1 MRIGIDARVLDRKV
15 TGTSRYLLNLLSELP
30 VQDTDNEYFLFSTRN
45 HEINNDFY
53 KSISTS
59 ESKIPFKIYTPF
71 WLNRD
76 LPKLVKKFGI
86 DLLFSPNVIIPLVDL
101 GKCKTVSVVHD
112 VIFKVYKEYYP
123 FLYRQYLS
131 FFLQLSLK
139 KSDKVVTVSELSK
152 NDIMKYYN
160 LPSEKIEVVYN
171 TASNSFRPRILS
183 VTEKN
188 KIVSKYSLPEKF
200 LLYVGVVEKRKNVS
214 GLIKVMDELEKKG
227 SKIKL
232 VVVGKPGYKSDG
244 ILEEINKRN
253 KTIIYFQ
260 YLEDNDLA
268 YIYNLAF
275 AFIFPSF
282 YEGFGIPP
290 LEAMQSA
297 IPVLSSNAPALVE
310 VVGAGGLINSPD
322 DYTGFVN
329 DMLKLESDEKFYSLM
344 KSKALEQSKKFNIKK
359 TTKKLVGIFNEYNK
373 A

>member
-1 MRIGIDARVLDRKV
+1 MKIGIDARVLDRKV
-15 TGTSRYLLNLLSELP
+15 TGTSRYLLNLLTEIP
-30 VQDTDNEYFLFSTRN
+30 AQDAHNEYFLFSTRK
-45 HEINNDFY
+45 HEINNNFY
-53 KSISTS
+53 KSIVTS
-59 ESKIPFKIYTPF
+59 DSKIPFKIYSPF

-76 LPKLVKKFGI
+76 IPMLVKKYGI

-131 FFLQLSLK
+131 FFLRLSLR
-139 KSDKVVTVSELSK
+139 KSNKIVTVSELSK
-152 NDIMKYYN
+152 NDIIKYYN

-171 TASNSFRPRILS
+171 TASKRFYPRSLS
-183 VTEKN
+183 ELERN
-188 KIVSKYSLPEKF
+188 KILSKYSLPEKF

-214 GLIKVMDELEKKG
+214 GLIKVMDALEKKG

-232 VVVGKPGYKSDG
+232 VVVGKPGYKSDS
-244 ILEEINKRN
+244 ILEEFNKRN

-260 YLEDNDLA
+260 YLEDDDLA

-310 VVGAGGLINSPD
+310 VVGEGGLIHNPS
-322 DYTGFVN
+322 DYTGFMN
-329 DMLKLESDEKFYSLM
+329 DILKLEMDDKFYLLM
-344 KSKALEQSKKFNIKK
+344 KSKALEQSKKFSLKE
-359 TTKKLVGIFNEYNK
+359 TTKKLVSIFNEYNEI
-373 A
+373 

>member
-1 MRIGIDARVLDRKV
+1 MKIGIDARVLDRKV
-15 TGTSRYLLNLLSELP
+15 TGTSRYLLNLLTEIP
-30 VQDTDNEYFLFSTRN
+30 AQDAHNEYFLFSTRK
-45 HEINNDFY
+45 HEIKNDFY
-53 KSISTS
+53 KSIVVS
-59 ESKIPFKIYTPF
+59 ESRIPFKIYSPL

-76 LPKLVKKFGI
+76 LPKLVKEFGI
-86 DLLFSPNVIIPLVDL
+86 DLVFFPNVIVPLVDL
-101 GKCKTVSVVHD
+101 GKSKIVSVVHD

-123 FLYRQYLS
+123 FFYRQYLS
-131 FFLQLSLK
+131 FFLPLSLK

-152 NDIMKYYN
+152 NDIIKYYN

-171 TASNSFRPRILS
+171 TASNRFCPRVLS

-188 KIVSKYSLPEKF
+188 KIFNKYSLPEKF

-214 GLIKVMDELEKKG
+214 GLIKMMDDLEKNG
-227 SKIKL
+227 SKLKL
-232 VVVGKPGYKSDG
+232 VVVGKPGYRSDS
-244 ILEEINKRN
+244 ILEEINKRY
-253 KTIIYFQ
+253 KTIIYFH
-260 YLEDNDLA
+260 YLEDDDLA

-310 VVGAGGLINSPD
+310 VVGEGGLIHDPN

-329 DMLKLESDEKFYSLM
+329 DISKLERDEKFYSLM
-344 KSKALEQSKKFNIKK
+344 KSKALEQSKKFSIKE
-359 TTKKLVGIFNEYNK
+359 TTKKLVGIFNEYK
-373 A
+373 